1 MADSWVKGDVF
12 LVPIDDSHVG
22 LGQVVD
28 VLPSELYVVVYS
40 KAWPVDAPPVARDV
54 IGGEVLFASLTLDA
68 KLHNGDWLVIGNITE
83 NLSKLKLPLSKVRI
97 SGEMHIESHDGKWS
111 RTATVEE
118 AEQLRFRKTVAP
130 VRLENA
136 LKAHFG
142 ILEPHEAYDEL
153 RYDLIVD
160 FKSLFGG

>member
-1 MADSWVKGDVF
+1 VADSWTKGDVF
-12 LVPIDDSHVG
+12 LVPIDGSRVG

-40 KAWPVDAPPVARDV
+40 KAWPANAPPVARDV

-68 KLHNGDWLVIGNITE
+68 KLHNGDWIVIGNITE
-83 NLSKLKLPLSKVRI
+83 NLDKIKLPLSKVRI
-97 SGEMHIESHDGKWS
+97 SGEMHIESHDGSWS
-111 RTATVEE
+111 RSATVEE
-118 AEQLRFRKTVAP
+118 AEKLRFRKTVAP

-142 ILEPHEAYDEL
+142 TLEPHPAYDEL
-153 RYDLIVD
+153 RYDLVVD
-160 FKSLFGG
+160 STKLFGG